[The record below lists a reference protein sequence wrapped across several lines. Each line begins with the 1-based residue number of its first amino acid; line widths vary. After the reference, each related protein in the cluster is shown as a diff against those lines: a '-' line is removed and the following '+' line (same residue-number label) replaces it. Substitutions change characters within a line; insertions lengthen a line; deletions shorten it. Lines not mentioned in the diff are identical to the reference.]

1 MPMSLTNPVVGSP
14 NVLLQNSGKS
24 TAGGLDTLSAQDKA
38 LREAAVEL
46 EASFLSEMLKSA
58 GLGKSREGF
67 GNGGA
72 GEDQF
77 SGFLVQAQAKEIA
90 KSGGIGLAETIYNA
104 LKESQE

>member
-1 MPMSLTNPVVGSP
+1 MPMSLTPPLGGSA
-14 NVLLQNSGKS
+14 NVLLQKSGQS
-24 TAGGLDTLSAQDKA
+24 ATGSNHTLSEQDKA
-38 LREAAVEL
+38 LREAAIEL

-67 GNGGA
+67 SNGGA

>member
-1 MPMSLTNPVVGSP
+1 MPMPLTSPILGPQNISLHK
-14 NVLLQNSGKS
+14 SGQSVARGADTQS
-24 TAGGLDTLSAQDKA
+24 TQDKA
-38 LREAAVEL
+38 LREAAIDL